1 MPVKYRITGL
11 FTLLVIVILG
21 MVCISV
27 YYFSYINRIKDI
39 KTRLTNRAKTTGKLL
54 SQSGVFDLRLIRQ
67 IDAATTVALK
77 NKIVE
82 AFDFSNNKIYRYSDQ
97 ETDTLPVIGLIVEEA
112 RKNGKSYAI
121 IGDKDVVVLQY
132 ANQKNNIMIVE
143 AAYDEEGFNKLKQL
157 RLILWLSFA
166 GGIIITLLSGYFF
179 SGRLLHPLKKIT
191 DEVNEIS
198 AGSLT
203 RRIRNQGMKITDE
216 WSYLSATLNQLLNR
230 LQESFEIQGRFI
242 ANASHELTTPLTSI
256 SSQLEIS
263 LQRPRE
269 SEYYER
275 MIRSVYEDVQH
286 LNKLTISLLEFAK
299 ASGTSSGI
307 ELELLRIDEILLRL
321 PAEMAKSD
329 PEYSISLDF
338 NSLPEQEDRLFV
350 FGNEELLFSAL
361 KNIVLNACKYSP
373 DHHAKVDLKVTNQ
386 EIRILVQDH
395 GKGISEKD
403 VQNIFQPFYRSVE
416 AWSYEGFGLGL
427 SLSNRIIKLHK
438 GFIHVDSE
446 INKGTRMNIVLPVA
460 SSFKGN

>member
-1 MPVKYRITGL
+1 MPVKFKITGL

-39 KTRLTNRAKTTGKLL
+39 RTRLSNRARTTGRLL
-54 SQSGVFDLRLIRQ
+54 SQSGVFDLRLIQQ

-97 ETDTLPVIGLIVEEA
+97 ETDTLPVIGLIVGEA
-112 RKNGKSYAI
+112 RKTGNSYAM
-121 IGDKDVVVLQY
+121 IGDKDVVVLHY
-132 ANQKNNIMIVE
+132 TDQKNNLMIVE

-157 RLILWLSFA
+157 RLILWLSFS
-166 GGIIITLLSGYFF
+166 GGIFITLLSGYFF
-179 SGRLLHPLKKIT
+179 SGRLLQPLKKIT

-203 RRIRNQGMKITDE
+203 RRIGNQGTKITDE

-263 LQRPRE
+263 LQKPRE

-275 MIRSVYEDVQH
+275 MIRSVYEDALH

-329 PEYSISLDF
+329 REYSISLDF
-338 NSLPEQEDRLFV
+338 NSLPEQEDRLLV

-373 DHHAKVDLKVTNQ
+373 DHHARVELNITNQ
-386 EIRILVQDH
+386 EIRILVLDH
-395 GKGISEKD
+395 GRGISEKD

-446 INKGTRMNIVLPVA
+446 INKGTCMTIILPIA